1 MEKWKSLSRLP
12 RVLLVLQ
19 AAMLVLFT
27 ILYPVISS
35 REGILYRDAFLVR
48 SEEDGLTRYAG
59 RLEGREAVF
68 TVSPAGEVTYQLGEA
83 AYGPYT
89 VALDPSAVP
98 QGHDLTDVLTGV
110 EVREGDEILFRGG
123 WYPYGFSR
131 LVWED
136 GREENTLSVS
146 VSAGGETYDLF
157 EEEKAETDP
166 NAPTVSF
173 LLKLVLAPEL
183 THRGQWDLYFL
194 GLLCTAMGAASIWFA
209 DALFRH
215 NLRFLIRDPERAEP
229 SEWELFSRK
238 ASWCFFTG
246 LALFAYLAGLLL

>member
-98 QGHDLTDVLTGV
+98 QGHELTDVLTGV

-123 WYPYGFSR
+123 WWYRSGFTW

-136 GREENTLSVS
+136 GREWDTFAVT
-146 VSAGGETYDLF
+146 VSAGGQTYDLS
-157 EEEKAETDP
+157 EEAAEDP
-166 NAPTVSF
+166 DAPAVSF
-173 LLKLVLAPEL
+173 LLELVLEPEL
-183 THRGQWDLYFL
+183 THRGVWNLYFL
-194 GLLCTAMGAASIWFA
+194 GLFCSALGAAAIWFA
-209 DALFRH
+209 DPLFRW
-215 NLRFLIRDPERAEP
+215 NLRFRIQDPESAEP

-238 ASWCFFTG
+238 ASWCFFTA

>member
-48 SEEDGLTRYAG
+48 SEADGLTRYAG

-98 QGHDLTDVLTGV
+98 QGHNLTDVLTGV

-123 WYPYGFSR
+123 WYHHSGFSR

-136 GREENTLSVS
+136 GRELDTFGVTVSVGGGGYRTLS
-146 VSAGGETYDLF
+146 
-157 EEEKAETDP
+157 EEQGTDP
-166 NAPTVSF
+166 DAPTASF
-173 LLKLVLAPEL
+173 LLELALEPEL

-194 GLLCTAMGAASIWFA
+194 GLLCTALGAAAIWFA

-229 SEWELFSRK
+229 SDWELFSRK

-246 LALFAYLAGLLL
+246 LALFSYLAGLLL